1 MICRNAARRVNDFT
15 QCSVLGHKEVTVWLY
30 NVFYKPDEERQEPLR
45 VGEAIYLSPSHLCVE
60 RRHLSGSGVFFYHQ
74 ILPLNPDK
82 CSILQKGKSTIP
94 VIDEIEEETA
104 QFCFVN
110 SAVRWKGIMPVC
122 YAVSKD

>member
-1 MICRNAARRVNDFT
+1 MRTVSHNARFLVIKRSHLEGIMGFIT
-15 QCSVLGHKEVTVWLY
+15 
-30 NVFYKPDEERQEPLR
+30 DEERQEPLR
-45 VGEAIYLSPSHLCVE
+45 VGEAIYLSPSHLCEE

-110 SAVRWKGIMPVC
+110 SEVRWKGIMPVC